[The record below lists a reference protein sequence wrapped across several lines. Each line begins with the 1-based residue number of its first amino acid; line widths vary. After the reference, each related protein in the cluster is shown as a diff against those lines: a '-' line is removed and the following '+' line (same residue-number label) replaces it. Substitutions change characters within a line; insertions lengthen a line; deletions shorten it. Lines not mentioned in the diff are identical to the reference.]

1 MKTTKLAEELKL
13 IALLA
18 FLIPTAVTLTL
29 SPLWWE
35 CEPIKVFAAY
45 LLGIIGTAALL
56 VTISVHDE
64 KEQAKER
71 MRNG

>member
-1 MKTTKLAEELKL
+1 MKSKLAREIEL
-13 IALLA
+13 ITGISVGVPTIMCLLTVGA
-18 FLIPTAVTLTL
+18 
-29 SPLWWE
+29 WWGV
-35 CEPIKVFAAY
+35 EPIKVFAGY

-56 VTISVHDE
+56 FAISVHDE